1 MPIPHQEMRRIIKRR
16 IRGLEGAERVEVLRH
31 FLDQLPGYYN
41 GPYGE
46 LRKWV
51 LGLIQEAN
59 LRTEVR
65 HRDSFF
71 LARQGARQV
80 VLVGPPNA
88 GKSSLLHALTGRQVA
103 IGDYPFTTLR
113 PVEGMVAVGGAQI
126 QLIDLPGLIGGAAD
140 GKGGGKSVLAAIRIA
155 DAALHIVPLT
165 DEGIAEGRVVAEEL
179 AADNVHVRR
188 GIVATKM
195 DLDQDGSRLRHLREV
210 FPDERV
216 TPCSTATGEG
226 LDGVRSLIWDLSGL
240 IRVYAKPRGAPVS
253 SDPVVLITGA
263 SVTDLIGRLNRA
275 WLGKVRHAIV
285 TGTSARFAGQR
296 VGLDH
301 LLEDGDVVELTLD

>member
-16 IRGLEGAERVEVLRH
+16 IRGLEGSDRVDVLRH
-31 FLDQLPGYYN
+31 FLDEFPGYYN

-51 LGLIQEAN
+51 LGLIEETNQ
-59 LRTEVR
+59 RTEVR
-65 HRDSFF
+65 HTDTFF

-140 GKGGGKSVLAAIRIA
+140 GKGGGKAVLAAIRIA

-165 DEGIAEGRVVAEEL
+165 DAGLAEGQVVAGEL
-179 AADNVHVRR
+179 EADNVRVRH

-195 DLDQDGSRLRHLREV
+195 DLDPDGSRLHQLSELFAGAPV
-210 FPDERV
+210 AA
-216 TPCSTATGEG
+216 CSTLTGAG
-226 LDGVRSLIWDLSGL
+226 LDGVRSLIWELAGL
-240 IRVYAKPRGAPVS
+240 IRVFSKPRGAPVS
-253 SDPVVLITGA
+253 SDPVVLVEGS

-275 WLGKVRHAIV
+275 WLGKVRHAMV
-285 TGTSARFAGQR
+285 TGPSARFAAQR

-301 LLEDGDVVELTLD
+301 ILADGDVVELAID